1 MLAKEI
7 KNKQTRVFSLKNQK
21 IRLGSKEG
29 SRDNKHNIHEW
40 KQLIDNSK
48 ITEFYPIFFKFF
60 QEKMKIFW
68 DLVINEHQVITT
80 VDKSR

>member
-48 ITEFYPIFFKFF
+48 ITELLPYFF
-60 QEKMKIFW
+60 QVLSGKVENF
-68 DLVINEHQVITT
+68 LRFGN
-80 VDKSR
+80 